1 MQNERITPLAATTS
15 RMAQLGRLQLGRLG
29 AAGTSLALALFAA
42 GCSGGSG
49 SGGVAPVTPPVTLAF
64 ASGSIDML
72 AGVVAPPSAPQY
84 QGGAADFT
92 VVPALPDGLY
102 LNAASGEIIGLPTTV
117 SPRTNYTITA
127 RNEEG
132 FLTSDI
138 EIEVHASFDEAAFV
152 YALHPQSD
160 EISLWRVDAAT
171 GTMVPSGRTRTGNL
185 PVRATVDP
193 LGRFLYVVCG
203 GQESVVVH
211 HIDPL
216 TGALDPVQ
224 LAAADGAAFDIA
236 IDPTGRFLY
245 KSNLHVGTLQ
255 VFSIDATSGRLVK
268 NGEPVQLPGPSA
280 LEISG
285 NGRNLFAG
293 TLDGQ
298 AVLHF
303 VVDSVTGQVTNFV
316 GSAPIEGPV
325 DIFFDETT
333 ERLYALD
340 FTGGALLTYELD
352 DQGGRPALLFDTPV
366 GGAPASIVKIGDQL
380 HVGMHSPAGVL
391 TFDLDPVDGHP
402 VFDQALPLT
411 GSATK
416 IERFGNEGATVLALD
431 GAALVAQVGVDG
443 AGDLTWAD
451 RRPCQN
457 DVTDV
462 VVVHA
467 PRAFELDT
475 AGIFAATAQ
484 SLELSGYRTVGTGL
498 DPAGLPVSIGL
509 DPERIVIDETRNQ
522 LVAVSRGSDQI
533 STFSIDPVT
542 LQLEELATVQAGL
555 EPRDARL
562 TASGAWLASLDTDRV
577 ALWSMADNGQIA
589 LVDSESVGSMP
600 RHMTLDPAD
609 RFAYVSEGDSVR
621 LFELNADLGTL
632 TPAAGGLSFAIGSRP
647 SGLCVSPDGRFLVVC
662 LEGTGQIHVA
672 EIDRLDGS
680 LTSRSTL
687 VTGFRSIEPS
697 FDGRGARL
705 ITVEPDEDRVS
716 LFGLDAA
723 GTLVLQSRALCGSDA
738 NAVVFDRQGANV
750 YGAALG
756 SDTIEIL
763 AVDGSNLT
771 PSSQVQVGIGS
782 SPQVVTPYLAWG
794 PAL

>member
-1 MQNERITPLAATTS
+1 MGQDRITCRAAANTRT
-15 RMAQLGRLQLGRLG
+15 AHTGRFG
-29 AAGTSLALALFAA
+29 AASISLALALFAA

-49 SGGVAPVTPPVTLAF
+49 SGGVAPVTPPVTLTF
-64 ASGSIDML
+64 ASTQIDML
-72 AGVVAPPSAPQY
+72 AGVVAPPSEPTY

-102 LNAASGEIIGLPTTV
+102 LNAASGEIHGLPTTV

-132 FLTSDI
+132 FLTADV

-160 EISLWRVDAAT
+160 EISLWRVDAGT
-171 GTMVPSGRTRTGNL
+171 GTLVPAGRTRTGNL

-216 TGALDPVQ
+216 TGELDPVQ

-255 VFSIDATSGRLVK
+255 AFAIDATSGRLVK
-268 NGEPVQLPGPSA
+268 NGAPVQLPGPSA

-303 VVDSVTGQVTNFV
+303 VVDSVTGEVGQFV

-325 DIFFDETT
+325 DLLFDETSDL
-333 ERLYALD
+333 LYALD
-340 FTGGALLTYELD
+340 FTNGSLVTYELD
-352 DQGGRPALLFDTPV
+352 AVGGRPTVLFDTPV
-366 GGAPASIVKIGDQL
+366 GGAPASIVKVGDQL

-391 TFDLDPVDGHP
+391 TFDVDPVDGRP
-402 VFDQALPLT
+402 IFDQALPLA

-416 IERFGNEGATVLALD
+416 IERFGTDGATMLALD
-431 GAALVAQVGVDG
+431 GAALVAQVTIDG
-443 AGDLTWAD
+443 AGDLEWSD
-451 RRPCQN
+451 RRPCKN
-457 DVTDV
+457 DVTDL
-462 VVVHA
+462 VVVHG
-467 PRAFELDT
+467 PRAFELET
-475 AGIFAATAQ
+475 AGLFTATAQ
-484 SLELSGYRTVGTGL
+484 SLELSGYRTNGGGL
-498 DPAGLPVSIGL
+498 DAAGLPVPIGL
-509 DPERIVIDETRNQ
+509 DPSRLVIDETRNQ

-542 LQLEELATVQAGL
+542 LQLDELATVQAGL

-562 TASGAWLASLDTDRV
+562 TASGRWLASLDADRV
-577 ALWSMADNGQIA
+577 ALWSMADDGQIA
-589 LVDSESVGSMP
+589 VVDSESVGSMP
-600 RHMTLDPAD
+600 RHLTIDPAD
-609 RFAYVSEGDSVR
+609 RFVYVSEGDTVR
-621 LFELNADLGTL
+621 LFELNTEAGTL
-632 TPAAGGLSFAIGSRP
+632 TPAAGGLTFANGSQP
-647 SGLCVSPDGRFLVVC
+647 SGMCVSPDGRFLVIC
-662 LEGTGQIHVA
+662 LEGTGRMHVA
-672 EIDRLDGS
+672 EIDRNDGS

-687 VTGFRSIEPS
+687 ETGFRSTEPS

-716 LFGLDAA
+716 LYGLDDA
-723 GTLVLQSRALCGSDA
+723 GTVSLQSRALCGSDA
-738 NAVVFDRQGANV
+738 NAVAFDRQGANV
-750 YGAALG
+750 YGAAQG
-756 SDTIEIL
+756 SDTIEIFS
-763 AVDGSNLT
+763 VDGSNLT
-771 PSSQVQVGIGS
+771 SSSQVQVGLDT
-782 SPQVVTPYLAWG
+782 SPQVVTGYLVWS
-794 PAL
+794 PVL